1 MPESVVSFP
10 GLPAHSF
17 FKKLL
22 CQWEDNVSVGAYLK
36 ELCNHWNTMTV
47 IGAGEI
53 VSLDWGV
60 ASQRRGVTIQSAVT
74 SAAGSMIVR
83 CLTNKL
89 LRICYHN
96 ISLLSLLTLWHVVP
110 TSMWLSDQHFS
121 ESNVKTFNFEK
132 TCTKTRRR
140 GIKSRISWD
149 PWTELNEKYKECQ
162 AFHDLWGLKNLQ
174 G

>member
-1 MPESVVSFP
+1 MSVRRQRKCRSLSEGTLQSLKHYDCDRSRRNCESRLGC
-10 GLPAHSF
+10 GLS
-17 FKKLL
+17 
-22 CQWEDNVSVGAYLK
+22 K
-36 ELCNHWNTMTV
+36 ERSH
-47 IGAGEI
+47 
-53 VSLDWGV
+53 
-60 ASQRRGVTIQSAVT
+60 TIQSAVT

-83 CLTNKL
+83 CLADKL

-110 TSMWLSDQHFS
+110 PSMWLSDQHFS